1 LQITKHILESQKV
14 EETVTIFT
22 LQRYINECKYN
33 RHILSTKTVRV
44 RIMLV
49 GCKRRDGGRWVT
61 ETDLIE
67 SAAEAANGEGEQ
79 GVLLGQE
86 LGGAGIVSDES
97 GDNTESTASL
107 CDRGGFGKLGNEE
120 EEEGHVEEEEE
131 GHQSYVNSQG
141 TEEED
146 EGDDEPRSQ
155 EDCDGIV
162 ELFRGLGVS
171 SSDTVVWVEEGRV
184 GQPETAVG
192 GESSGAKSVAS
203 RELPHSSSELSK
215 ATDEAGHTDDSVG
228 DGDAPSVD
236 VVHRKDEGCASER
249 EETERARVTDD
260 PQLRGGVV
268 DIGVTG
274 EGAGSVSTLLIDR
287 VLLEC
292 GGHLEI

>member
-1 LQITKHILESQKV
+1 M

-22 LQRYINECKYN
+22 LQRYVNERRYN
-33 RHILSTKTVRV
+33 RHILSIKTVRV
-44 RIMLV
+44 KTMLV

-67 SAAEAANGEGEQ
+67 SATEAANGEGEQ

-86 LGGAGIVSDES
+86 LGGASVVSDES
-97 GDNTESTASL
+97 SGNTESTTSL

-120 EEEGHVEEEEE
+120 EEEGHVEKEEE
-131 GHQSYVNSQG
+131 GDQSHVDSQG
-141 TEEED
+141 AEEED

-162 ELFRGLGVS
+162 ELIRGLGVS
-171 SSDTVVWVEEGRV
+171 SSNTVAWVEEGRV

-215 ATDEAGHTDDSVG
+215 ATDEAGHADDGVG
-228 DGDAPSVD
+228 DSNTPSLN

-274 EGAGSVSTLLIDR
+274 KGAGSVSTLLIDR

-292 GGHLEI
+292 GGHLER